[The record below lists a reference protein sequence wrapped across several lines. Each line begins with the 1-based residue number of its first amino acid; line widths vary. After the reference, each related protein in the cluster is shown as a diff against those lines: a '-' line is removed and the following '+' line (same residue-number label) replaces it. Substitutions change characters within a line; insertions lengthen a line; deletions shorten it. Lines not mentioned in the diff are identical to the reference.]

1 MKTNLTIIIPVIVI
15 TILVMGLTVIPS
27 ISTDASALIQQR
39 CLNGNGKPHPGHN
52 QVCPPGLAK
61 RNPVPVPRE

>member
-1 MKTNLTIIIPVIVI
+1 MKAKLTIIIPVIVI

-27 ISTDASALIQQR
+27 ISTGASALIQQG
-39 CLNGNGKPHPGHN
+39 CFNGNGKPHPGHN

-61 RNPVPVPRE
+61 RSPIIVPRE

>member
-1 MKTNLTIIIPVIVI
+1 MKTKLTIIIPVIVI

-27 ISTDASALIQQR
+27 ISTGASALR
-39 CLNGNGKPHPGHN
+39 AGGCFNGNGKLHPGNN

>member
-1 MKTNLTIIIPVIVI
+1 MNTKLTIIIPVIVI

-27 ISTDASALIQQR
+27 ISTGASALTQQL
-39 CLNGNGKPHPGHN
+39 CFNGNGKPHPGHN

-61 RNPVPVPRE
+61 RRTVERE

>member
-1 MKTNLTIIIPVIVI
+1 MKTKLTIIVPVIVI

-27 ISTDASALIQQR
+27 ISTGASGLSGG
-39 CLNGNGKPHPGHN
+39 CFNGNGKPHPGHN

-61 RNPVPVPRE
+61 RSVIVRE

>member
-1 MKTNLTIIIPVIVI
+1 MKAKLTIIIPVIVI

-27 ISTDASALIQQR
+27 ISTGASGLSAG
-39 CLNGNGKPHPGHN
+39 CFNGNGKPHPGHN

-61 RNPVPVPRE
+61 RRSVIERE

>member
-27 ISTDASALIQQR
+27 ISTDASGLRTQ
-39 CLNGNGKPHPGHN
+39 CLNGNGKLHPGHN

-61 RNPVPVPRE
+61 RSVIVRE

>member
-1 MKTNLTIIIPVIVI
+1 MKTKLTIIIPVIVI

-27 ISTDASALIQQR
+27 ISTGASALIRQG
-39 CLNGNGKPHPGHN
+39 CFNGNGKPHPGHN

-61 RNPVPVPRE
+61 KSPIVREE

>member
-27 ISTDASALIQQR
+27 ISTGVSGLSAG
-39 CLNGNGKPHPGHN
+39 CFNGNGKPHPGHN

-61 RNPVPVPRE
+61 RSPIVREE

>member
-1 MKTNLTIIIPVIVI
+1 MKTKLTIIIPVIVI

-27 ISTDASALIQQR
+27 ISTGASALIR
-39 CLNGNGKPHPGHN
+39 GGCFNGNGKPHPGHT